1 MRLQTRGNP
10 DVDQQFSPS
19 VRRTMDPICASSR
32 VDQFL
37 EEKIKART
45 NSLFKSRNDVAQL
58 VVYLPS
64 SSKDSCG
71 RRTLQTEQP
80 IPINHVSELKRLQR
94 EESTACAQVYTVAQL
109 RSWTT
114 LNISSELFHYLLEVH
129 NVFPYF
135 WKSVLTFG
143 IRVVENEY
151 AFPPFRA
158 KSSQREDGKVDEIAY
173 VIRRVERNQRS
184 TSKGEC
190 PWSIRQTGVYQKLTY
205 PHDGSTSSSVFI
217 LIAPSRTVETE
228 VSVCLSGSEFE
239 GEVMTPH
246 FSVHERLIADGLR
259 SWMDYMAWL
268 ESECKQKADRLIVWD
283 VEDRDKH
290 MAYFKV
296 EDRQRLKQLGDYIT
310 DLIVVLQTAVNTIGR
325 IGKSCERHC
334 KMSCAV
340 RDDCFCSS
348 MIGEFVEYEAEARVY
363 LERAKV
369 LHERVQ
375 STEQLLTD
383 LLSFEE
389 TRALKQLARASHEES
404 HHLAELA
411 KRSAEDA
418 AAVKMLSLV
427 GLVYLPTTIV
437 ANFFST
443 EFVKINEEGG
453 IYISPWV
460 WILAV
465 ISVPLTV
472 ATIFLWIL
480 SVRYSDSSW
489 FLKVTRIR
497 HPPSSH
503 REGEEA
509 DLERGRLRGRTESE
523 VNQGTMPFSLMR
535 LSTLATTTTKAD

>member
-1 MRLQTRGNP
+1 
-10 DVDQQFSPS
+10 
-19 VRRTMDPICASSR
+19 MDSICASSR

-37 EEKIKART
+37 EEKIKSRT
-45 NSLFKSRNDVAQL
+45 NSLFKSRNDVTQL
-58 VVYLPS
+58 VVYHLS
-64 SSKDSCG
+64 STKDSCG
-71 RRTLQTEQP
+71 RRTLQTNQP
-80 IPINHVSELKRLQR
+80 IPINHVSELKRLQK
-94 EESTACAQVYTVAQL
+94 EENAACAQVYTVAQL

-114 LNISSELFHYLLEVH
+114 LNISSELFHYLLDAH
-129 NVFPYF
+129 SVFPYF
-135 WKSVLTFG
+135 WKSALTFG

-158 KSSQREDGKVDEIAY
+158 KSSQRVDDKVDEITY
-173 VIRRVERNQRS
+173 VIRRVERNQRP

-190 PWSIRQTGVYQKLTY
+190 PWSIRQTGVYHKLTY
-205 PHDGSTSSSVFI
+205 PHDGSPSSSVFI
-217 LIAPSRTVETE
+217 LIAPSRTVENE
-228 VSVCLSGSEFE
+228 VSQCFPGSSSG

-246 FSVHERLIADGLR
+246 FSVHERLMADGLR
-259 SWMDYMAWL
+259 SWMEYMAWL

-290 MAYFKV
+290 MTYFKV
-296 EDRQRLKQLGDYIT
+296 EDRQHLKQLGDYIT
-310 DLIVVLQTAVNTIGR
+310 DLIVILQTAVDTTGR
-325 IGKSCERHC
+325 IGKSCQRHC
-334 KMSCAV
+334 QISCTV

-348 MIGEFVEYEAEARVY
+348 MIGEFVEYEAEARIY
-363 LERAKV
+363 LERANV
-369 LHERVQ
+369 LQERVQ

-389 TRALKQLARASHEES
+389 TRALKQLARASHVETKALKELAQTSQEES

-443 EFVKINEEGG
+443 EFVKINEQGG

-472 ATIFLWIL
+472 ATVFLWIV

-489 FLKVTRIR
+489 FLKVTRI
-497 HPPSSH
+497 HHQPVLH
-503 REGEEA
+503 REGEET
-509 DLERGRLRGRTESE
+509 DLERGRLRGRTEFE
-523 VNQGTMPFSLMR
+523 VNQGAMPLLSLTR
-535 LSTLATTTTKAD
+535 PSTYATATTKAD

>member
-1 MRLQTRGNP
+1 
-10 DVDQQFSPS
+10 
-19 VRRTMDPICASSR
+19 MDPICASSR

-58 VVYLPS
+58 LVHLLS

-71 RRTLQTEQP
+71 RRTLQTKQP
-80 IPINHVSELKRLQR
+80 IPINHVSELKRLQQ
-94 EESTACAQVYTVAQL
+94 EETTACAQVYTVAQL

-114 LNISSELFHYLLEVH
+114 LNISSELFHYLLEAQ

-158 KSSQREDGKVDEIAY
+158 KSSRRVDGRVDEIAY

-205 PHDGSTSSSVFI
+205 PHDGSPNSSVFI
-217 LIAPSRTVETE
+217 LIAPSRTVENE
-228 VSVCLSGSEFE
+228 VSQCLSESESE

-290 MAYFKV
+290 MTYFKV

-325 IGKSCERHC
+325 IGKSCQRHC

-348 MIGEFVEYEAEARVY
+348 MIGEFVEYETEARVY

-369 LHERVQ
+369 LQERVQ

-389 TRALKQLARASHEES
+389 TRALKQLARASHVETKALKELAQTSQEES

-443 EFVKINEEGG
+443 EFVKINEQGG

-472 ATIFLWIL
+472 ATVFLWIL

-497 HPPSSH
+497 HPPLSH

-535 LSTLATTTTKAD
+535 LSTYATTTTKAD